1 MTYRRLAGALG
12 LVALGVGLLAI
23 RYPGLAAV
31 DLDRVVVTAIGLVAV
46 VQAGRVVQARRA
58 ADREEAAT
66 PDPERVARPPPPG
79 DDLETALEQF
89 LDARTIYFHRSRI
102 REALRSAATAVLTR
116 YAAYSSA
123 DIPAVLRTGAWTDD
137 RYAAAFL
144 AGDAA
149 PVPPLRAQL
158 RALVRGESGF
168 HRGVRHTV
176 EAIAA
181 AAGIHREARG
191 SVPVARLRPGR
202 FRPSRDES
210 EPTRFTTATGADGEP
225 GDEDVVAIGDR
236 EAHATGHWHG
246 VSVVA
251 LVGIGVGVIVEQ
263 PAVVLAGV
271 VGIGYAAYARSA
283 ALPTEPVTIERTLSD
298 DRPAP
303 GDDVEVTVTVTN
315 AGDQWLPDLRVVD
328 GVPEGLAVA
337 SGSPRLGTTLRPGGR
352 ATLSYTIEA
361 RRGVHPFGPA
371 LLVARDVTNGLERE
385 RWLPA
390 ATTLRCIPALRP
402 VAVPIP
408 LRDRVARSAG
418 RVETASGGAGLEF
431 FATRAYRPG
440 DDLRRIDWN
449 RRARTGELTTVE
461 FRRER
466 TATVV
471 LVIDARASAYAAP
484 DPEAPHAV
492 DRAVEAAGGLFAGL
506 LETGDRVGIA
516 AAAST
521 DCWLAPGA
529 GSDHRLAARELLATH
544 PALTA
549 VPKRGPSAIARWGD
563 RFANRLA
570 PGSQVV
576 FLSPLV
582 DDHASRFAR
591 RLDERGYPVT
601 AVSPD
606 PTADRTTGH
615 LLARVGRT
623 LRVSALRAAAI
634 PVVDWPPGEPIDVAL
649 ARHAERWSR

>member
-1 MTYRRLAGALG
+1 MTYRRLAAALG
-12 LVALGVGLLAI
+12 LVALGVGLVAI
-23 RYPGLAAV
+23 WSPGLAV
-31 DLDRVVVTAIGLVAV
+31 GLDRVIVTAIGVVAL

-58 ADREEAAT
+58 AEGEEATT
-66 PDPERVARPPPPG
+66 PDPELVATPPPPG

-89 LDARTIYFHRSRI
+89 LDARHIYFHRSRI
-102 REALRSAATAVLTR
+102 RDALRSAATAVLTQ
-116 YAAYSSA
+116 YAAFSPA
-123 DIPAVLRTGAWTDD
+123 DIPEVLRTGAWTDD

-149 PVPPLRAQL
+149 PMPPLRTQL
-158 RALVRGESGF
+158 RELVRGESAF

-176 EAIAA
+176 DAIAA
-181 AAGIHREARG
+181 VAGIHRDGSG

-202 FRPSRDES
+202 YRPSGAES
-210 EPTRFTTATGADGEP
+210 KSTRFTTATGDDGEP
-225 GDEDVVAIGDR
+225 PVEDAAGVVAR

-246 VSVVA
+246 VSVIA
-251 LVGIGVGVIVEQ
+251 LVGIGVGVLVEQ

-283 ALPTEPVTIERTLSD
+283 ALPADPVAIERTLSD

-303 GDDVEVTVTVTN
+303 GDDVEVTVTLTN
-315 AGDQWLPDLRVVD
+315 EGDRWLPDLRVVD
-328 GVPEGLAVA
+328 GVPEALAVA
-337 SGSPRLGTTLRPGGR
+337 SGSPRLGTALRPGGR
-352 ATLSYTIEA
+352 TTFSYTVEA
-361 RRGVHPFGPA
+361 RRGVHTFGPA
-371 LLVARDVTNGLERE
+371 LLVARDITNTLERE

-402 VAVPIP
+402 AAVAVP
-408 LRDRVARSAG
+408 LRDRVARHAG

-471 LVIDARASAYAAP
+471 LVIDARPTAYAAP
-484 DPEAPHAV
+484 DPQSPHAV
-492 DRAVEAAGGLFAGL
+492 DRAVEAAGGLFARQL
-506 LETGDRVGIA
+506 DSGDQVGIA

-529 GSDHRLAARELLATH
+529 GPDHRLEARELLATH
-544 PALTA
+544 PALTP

-563 RFANRLA
+563 RLANRLA

-623 LRVSALRAAAI
+623 IRLSALRAAAI